1 MKPERSVRVAVPSAW
16 PGGLDS
22 YRSGHFGR
30 CDCFTVVDIQEG
42 KQTAVSVV
50 ENVPHA
56 EGGCLRPVNLLSRHD
71 VDAVVVSG
79 MGFRPLQGFREAGI
93 QVYVG
98 TGEKVRQAVE
108 AFVAGRLPVMTDEGV
123 CGGH

>member
-1 MKPERSVRVAVPSAW
+1 MDSEKAVRLAVPSAW

-22 YRSGHFGR
+22 ERSGHFGR
-30 CDCFTVVDIQEG
+30 CDCFTVVDINGG

-56 EGGCLRPVNLLSRHD
+56 EGGCLRPVNILSRQN
-71 VDAVVVSG
+71 VNAVVVG
-79 MGFRPLQGFREAGI
+79 GIGFRPLQGFREAGI
-93 QVYVG
+93 EVYIG
-98 TGEKVRQAVE
+98 IGQKVRQAVE
-108 AFVAGRLPVMTDEGV
+108 AFVNGELPVMTDEGV